1 MGDNDKDYTITID
14 DQTYTTCGPISTN
27 TGTVTIDSSYSGPST
42 LTYDSNI
49 SPTFT
54 ISGIDTSPEW
64 SFGDIDDSYTN
75 VDTELVESNPT
86 CKALWEQFLYVYT
99 MVKADKENNEEKD
112 DIPF

>member
-1 MGDNDKDYTITID
+1 MGDDNKDYTITIGND
-14 DQTYTTCGPISTN
+14 TYTTCGPISTN
-27 TGTVTIDSSYSGPST
+27 TGTVTIDSSPTT
-42 LTYDSNI
+42 LTYDSSI

-54 ISGIDTSPEW
+54 IGVDSTPEW

-86 CKALWEQFLYVYT
+86 CKALWDQFLYVYE
-99 MVKADKENNEEKD
+99 MIKSDKENNEEKD

>member
-1 MGDNDKDYTITID
+1 MGDENKDYTITID

-54 ISGIDTSPEW
+54 IGVESSPEW
-64 SFGDIDDSYTN
+64 DFGDLDNLTN
-75 VDTELVESNPT
+75 VSVDTELVESNPT
-86 CKALWEQFLYVYT
+86 CKALWDQFVYVYE
-99 MVKADKENNEEKD
+99 MIKSDKENNEEKD

>member
-1 MGDNDKDYTITID
+1 MGDDNKDYTITIGNE
-14 DQTYTTCGPISTN
+14 TYTTCGPISTN
-27 TGTVTIDSSYSGPST
+27 TGTVTIDSSPTT
-42 LTYDSNI
+42 LTYDSSI

-54 ISGIDTSPEW
+54 IGVDSTPEW

-86 CKALWEQFLYVYT
+86 CKALWDQFLYVYE
-99 MVKADKENNEEKD
+99 MIKSDKENNEEKD